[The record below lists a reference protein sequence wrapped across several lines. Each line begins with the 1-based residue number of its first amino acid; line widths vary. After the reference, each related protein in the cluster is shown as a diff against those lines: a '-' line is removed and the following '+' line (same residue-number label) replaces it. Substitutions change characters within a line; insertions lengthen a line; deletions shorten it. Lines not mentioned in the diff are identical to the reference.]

1 MKQVSRDLHKELI
14 ETREEVMAAMGV
26 RLLARDFG
34 AALILGTVW
43 LHVIEARIRRTNN
56 LEEGR
61 CLIHEFDR
69 GRNAIQKAL
78 VRLRESGRRE
88 DRFAHEKRR
97 AVLP

>member
-1 MKQVSRDLHKELI
+1 MSRDLQKEVI
-14 ETREEVMAAMGV
+14 ETRDEVMAAMQI
-26 RLLARDFG
+26 RYLRKDLADSLMFG
-34 AALILGTVW
+34 TIW
-43 LHVIEARIRRTNN
+43 LHVIEARIRKTNN